1 MAAFRC
7 KQRPGR
13 GCPGRFHHDFQH
25 VPPDP
30 NYVVYCD
37 RLEPGL
43 NNMTSE
49 LPPNP
54 PEQRAFSLSIGQLTF
69 GSFLLVLAVI
79 IITSTA
85 SVIAIRHID
94 STFAELQRLQS
105 VGDLA
110 EDIDRRMN
118 ELRLAARDFVTD
130 PGTQSVQVGEA
141 ATSLSE
147 ILKKTRL
154 ELAPEQLDMI
164 DGVTERLATYRSGI
178 ERISALIN
186 RRAELIVA
194 LPPLREAFD
203 KGIADTGDPM
213 ISSTLFEI
221 QSRIATALLAHNPSA
236 AESAAESMR
245 SLAISNPA
253 LRSAVNNYAEA
264 IIAISIRERQISD
277 IDKEVLGAEGRLI
290 QRVTELLRQ
299 VSARRGHVLSRDFA
313 RTLAEAK
320 WQSIVLG
327 SAGVLIGL
335 FAALLVVRRTV
346 RPLASIANSIRA
358 VASGEKNASIPA
370 TDVDNEIGD
379 IARAAEVF
387 RRTLFDADTAR
398 EAAVRALAEQRLA
411 EESYRKL
418 FEASVDGIY
427 VTTPGGALLNA
438 NPALARMM
446 GYATPQ
452 ELINGIGD
460 IAGTIYVQP
469 EARAKYQSLMER
481 DGMVREFEYQVR
493 ARDGSVLWLSDSATG
508 VRNEKGEVIRY
519 EGTVRDITDQKRAE
533 EAVAEG
539 RGLLQMVI
547 DTVPAVI
554 NVKDKDLRYVLM
566 NRYMAG
572 IFSIEPQDAIGQ
584 TTADLMSRY
593 GAEKTDENDKRVLSA
608 RRELGFYE
616 EEYKDATGNMRQWLV
631 NKLPILGPEGEIENI
646 VTVALDIGDRKRGEQ
661 EMRKARDAAEA
672 ALRNLRE
679 TQNSLIE
686 AEKLAALGRLVA
698 GVAHEVNNPV
708 GISLTVASALERK
721 TALFSAEVA
730 RGDLRRS
737 SLNDYLETS
746 RDASSQ
752 LVANLNR
759 AAELI
764 QSFKQVAADRN
775 YSDQRTFDLGDLT
788 EQVVMSL
795 RPGLRKHNLTLNVDC
810 QPNLMMNSYPGPY
823 GQVLT
828 NLFLNSVAH
837 AFPDGKPG
845 AVDIQVRASGKDN
858 VEVIFSDNGCG
869 MSLDV
874 RRRAFDPFF
883 TTRRDQGGTGL
894 GLHIVYSIVTTR
906 LGGRLDLDSEPGSG
920 TRVQMILPRTAP
932 LEQAAE

>member
-1 MAAFRC
+1 
-7 KQRPGR
+7 
-13 GCPGRFHHDFQH
+13 
-25 VPPDP
+25 
-30 NYVVYCD
+30 
-37 RLEPGL
+37 
-43 NNMTSE
+43 MTRS
-49 LPPNP
+49 
-54 PEQRAFSLSIGQLTF
+54 FSLSIGQLTF

-118 ELRLAARDFVTD
+118 ELRLAARDFVTE
-130 PGTQSVQVGEA
+130 PGTQSGQVGQA

-147 ILKKTRL
+147 VLKKTRL
-154 ELAPEQLDMI
+154 ELAPEQQDMI
-164 DGVTERLATYRSGI
+164 DGVTERLSTYRSGI

-186 RRAELIVA
+186 RRAEMIVA
-194 LPPLREAFD
+194 LPPLREQFD
-203 KGIADTGDPM
+203 NAVAESADPAIA
-213 ISSTLFEI
+213 STLSQT
-221 QSRIATALLAHNPSA
+221 QSRIASALLAHNPSA
-236 AESAAESMR
+236 AEQAAQSMR
-245 SLAISNPA
+245 SMTISDPK
-253 LRSAVNNYAEA
+253 LRMAVDGYAEA
-264 IIAISIRERQISD
+264 IVAISVRERQISD

-290 QRVTELLRQ
+290 QRVTELLRE
-299 VSARRGHVLSRDFA
+299 VSSRRGHILSRDFA
-313 RTLAEAK
+313 RTLTEAK

-327 SAGVLIGL
+327 TAGVLIGL
-335 FAALLVVRRTV
+335 FAAALVVRRTV
-346 RPLASIANSIRA
+346 RPLASIATSIRA
-358 VASGEKNASIPA
+358 VAGGETNASIPA

-387 RRTLFDADTAR
+387 RQTLVDADAAR

-418 FEASVDGIY
+418 FESSVDGIY

-438 NPALARMM
+438 NPALARIM
-446 GYATPQ
+446 GYATPLD
-452 ELINGIGD
+452 LINGISD
-460 IAGTIYVQP
+460 VTYTVYVDPQ
-469 EARAKYQSLMER
+469 ARAEYGRLMLR
-481 DGMVREFEYQVR
+481 DGMVREYEYQVR
-493 ARDGSVLWLSDSATG
+493 ARDGAVLWLSDSASA
-508 VRNEKGEVIRY
+508 VRNEAGEIVRY

-533 EAVAEG
+533 DAIAEG
-539 RGLLQMVI
+539 RRLLQMVI

-554 NVKDKDLRYVLM
+554 NVKDKQLRYVLM

-572 IFSIEPQDAIGQ
+572 IFGIEPGDAIGH
-584 TTADLMSRY
+584 TTTDLMSRY
-593 GAEKTDENDKRVLSA
+593 GAEKTDENDKRVLA
-608 RRELGFYE
+608 AGRELGFYE
-616 EEYKDATGNMRQWLV
+616 EEYRDSVGNMRQWLV
-631 NKLPILGPEGEIENI
+631 NKLPILDTAGEIENI
-646 VTVALDIGDRKRGEQ
+646 VTVALDIGERKRVEF
-661 EMRKARDAAEA
+661 EMRKAKDAAEA

-698 GVAHEVNNPV
+698 GVAHEVDNPV

-721 TALFSAEVA
+721 TAMFAAEVG
-730 RGDLRRS
+730 RGELRRS
-737 SLNDYLETS
+737 SLNDFLDTS

-775 YSDQRTFDLGDLT
+775 YSDQRSFDLGDLT

-837 AFPDGKPG
+837 AFPDGKAG
-845 AVDIQVRASGKDN
+845 TVEIQVRESGKDN

-894 GLHIVYSIVTTR
+894 GLHIVYSIVTNR
-906 LGGRLDLDSEPGSG
+906 LGGRLDLDSAPGGG
-920 TRVQMILPRTAP
+920 TRIQMILPRTAP